1 MSVSVPRSSAVAT
14 PEAPWLGLRP
24 FTEDAQEYFF
34 GREEELDELSDRI
47 LGRPLTILFGTSG
60 LGKSSLLQAALMPRL
75 RAEGFLPVHVRFD
88 HDPTAPSL
96 EAQLLDRLAH
106 ALAEG
111 DFPVQAQAA
120 SATRDGTMDPTA
132 ALWLLFHDPLQ
143 GFAAPIEGV
152 QPRPV
157 VLIDQFEEIFTLGEQ
172 PKRREINAT
181 LRESLATLIEN
192 RPPAA
197 LRAQLE
203 ADDELADRVDYRAQ
217 PLRVL
222 LSLREDFLHILER
235 WRRSMPSLMENRLE
249 LRMLSGPQA
258 LEAVVQPGQRR
269 EGQLA
274 IIPDEVGR
282 AIVRFVAGVGEDV
295 PLEEIDAV
303 PPLLSLVCA
312 ELNAQR
318 IAAGDAQITR
328 TRFEVE
334 RDDILRSFYERSFD
348 PASYG
353 GLLGDQSD
361 GKSTLSSLRNL
372 IEAKLLS
379 SDGFREN
386 IAFDTI
392 QRDLSQIIGSE
403 TSRIVLDAIVER
415 RLLTVEERGG
425 VRRLELAHDVLTR
438 IVKASRDERQEKE
451 IVAIAQREKERAEE
465 ESRRIR
471 LERNRLRI
479 LALVAVVF
487 AVVAVIGAIAGWIGF
502 RNATRAQQQAER
514 RFDSALLGLSTIND
528 NYVLGALENIAGLS
542 VDQDDAL
549 KAAMR
554 SELLGQ
560 LVKLHEEN
568 PGHRKTNNLIAR
580 IRLEECRYA
589 VAKKDYKLANS
600 ILDGVIPLTEAA
612 ANQADASS
620 QEMEIYADSLLE
632 RARSYSNSTKNVEA
646 EKTAKESLDKVKLL
660 TRRAAT
666 SWRLEYVMARLENV
680 LILATDDSSE
690 KYLAAAERFRKLAE
704 RSGGAFEP
712 CLWYFILTSNA
723 LWQPLGNGTAS
734 PEDIE
739 KIVQFY
745 ERSIVGNNSL
755 SYYQQI
761 SAAKLFGELTARYAA
776 GLLAK
781 GTESVTNA
789 RVPLEHLNAI
799 ISKLEKIAPSDRTIA
814 AMDKAM
820 EEVRIEL
827 ATDPNKLAMLI
838 HDRERRRAQA
848 RLLGENDALA
858 DVFRQ
863 CIVQYTSAGA
873 DDSTKAEAVEDAR
886 AFASK
891 EFLQFDLDSVAT
903 LFNDTTISESIRE
916 LRKKKGDHFLQ
927 VYNGMVQRYVDLFA
941 GASSGKKNSALE
953 LFSDCV
959 EPFLQTKFD
968 DGKYAEIASFWKDV
982 YSGVDYSADG
992 NNNPLIVEYSLY
1004 TQSLLKLNRTDEA
1017 RRAAQAIMDFRNR
1030 ILKVKPWDYYAR
1042 EAALGMNFDMAVLYT
1057 ERGDK
1062 KEAQDLLR
1070 DAYRMLKEYYGADV
1084 DLSLYPTL
1092 PLRGKVSESDKAAA
1106 FFNNPTKKFVIPCD
1120 VNGKKVPV
1128 QFFFPHGTNAYQV
1141 AEHQFRWVKEYRG
1154 VNAPEDVHDSLRK
1167 LNEIATE
1174 NKVDFTDL
1182 CTYALNYSK
1191 DDDKGDGSANADK
1204 LPDVPNLDEAK
1215 RDVEARRKSLASDG
1229 SDKNKFALASAL
1241 GNAAFASIFQKQ
1253 FEDAINWSNEASRL
1267 TASADPKYDAKE
1279 RASLDFVYGNLA
1291 HALLFTGKFDEALKI
1306 YQKYWDK
1313 SLGRS
1318 SFKDAVIEDFARFDK
1333 AGLNHPDLP
1342 RMKKALGIPPTSK

>member
-1 MSVSVPRSSAVAT
+1 MSVSVPRSSAAAT

-34 GREEELDELSDRI
+34 GRKEELDELSDRI

-120 SATRDGTMDPTA
+120 SATRDGTMDPSA

-282 AIVRFVAGVGEDV
+282 AIVRFVAGVGEEV

-328 TRFEVE
+328 TQFEVG
-334 RDDILRSFYERSFD
+334 RDDILKSFYERSFD

-361 GKSTLSSLRNL
+361 GKSALGSLRNL

-415 RLLTVEERGG
+415 RVLTVEERGG

-451 IVAIAQREKERAEE
+451 AVASAQREKEHAESETKRIRNERNQLRRFAIAAAVCALVAFVTALAAFSFFVQGKHTQEALYLERVKSQRQVEQLESLRLREDSSAHELANLQHYAIEHGNMDVLARTSVQLESLSRASTSQNNDQGSQLIAKTIFDGRLALSNAMGRVPEAIAIMRKE
-465 ESRRIR
+465 IER
-471 LERNRLRI
+471 LERTPLEDIQSRCDLLSAYLKLASTIGFESGHQEPWKNAAPLLLKAKTLSADLQQRASKNLKVEAATARMWVLSAKYSSKESTQTASEAQDAMALLSDSKAKDSERYTNLKASAVYSLKEADDDYQKALAIIRGKSEQAKNEPEFSEAVSSTLWNYGDYLKDNGKYDDAIKLFEEDLQHNQEVLRNDFANQNARLYTALDLREI
-479 LALVAVVF
+479 GKTYENQRRSSDAINYFKQALDVTTEMIKMAPDGTDGWWENWTEHQNLANSLRTAADQEKGKTSPDQIKDLEEIWTHRRLEIEAARHLLKTEPNSLRWKSLLFDSLDDFCWSTDRCLDALREKREISKLLAYAKEAALVAREEFQDHRQEITTRSQRVNLIDAYLAIGQGF
-487 AVVAVIGAIAGWIGF
+487 A
-502 RNATRAQQQAER
+502 ATDQNNEARLAYEATMQACQLLPDKKMCLFEDNR
-514 RFDSALLGLSTIND
+514 GPAELGLALLC
-528 NYVLGALENIAGLS
+528 E
-542 VDQDDAL
+542 
-549 KAAMR
+549 
-554 SELLGQ
+554 SE
-560 LVKLHEEN
+560 
-568 PGHRKTNNLIAR
+568 
-580 IRLEECRYA
+580 
-589 VAKKDYKLANS
+589 KKH
-600 ILDGVIPLTEAA
+600 
-612 ANQADASS
+612 
-620 QEMEIYADSLLE
+620 QEMLQHLE
-632 RARSYSNSTKNVEA
+632 AGTHFDPC
-646 EKTAKESLDKVKLL
+646 KTVFDK
-660 TRRAAT
+660 
-666 SWRLEYVMARLENV
+666 
-680 LILATDDSSE
+680 
-690 KYLAAAERFRKLAE
+690 
-704 RSGGAFEP
+704 
-712 CLWYFILTSNA
+712 
-723 LWQPLGNGTAS
+723 
-734 PEDIE
+734 
-739 KIVQFY
+739 
-745 ERSIVGNNSL
+745 
-755 SYYQQI
+755 
-761 SAAKLFGELTARYAA
+761 
-776 GLLAK
+776 
-781 GTESVTNA
+781 
-789 RVPLEHLNAI
+789 
-799 ISKLEKIAPSDRTIA
+799 
-814 AMDKAM
+814 
-820 EEVRIEL
+820 
-827 ATDPNKLAMLI
+827 
-838 HDRERRRAQA
+838 
-848 RLLGENDALA
+848 LA
-858 DVFRQ
+858 DVYSKG
-863 CIVQYTSAGA
+863 IGVSIDLA
-873 DDSTKAEAVEDAR
+873 KA
-886 AFASK
+886 
-891 EFLQFDLDSVAT
+891 SVYLEQA
-903 LFNDTTISESIRE
+903 
-916 LRKKKGDHFLQ
+916 K
-927 VYNGMVQRYVDLFA
+927 QR
-941 GASSGKKNSALE
+941 S
-953 LFSDCV
+953 
-959 EPFLQTKFD
+959 
-968 DGKYAEIASFWKDV
+968 
-982 YSGVDYSADG
+982 
-992 NNNPLIVEYSLY
+992 
-1004 TQSLLKLNRTDEA
+1004 
-1017 RRAAQAIMDFRNR
+1017 
-1030 ILKVKPWDYYAR
+1030 VKTFIIPMPV
-1042 EAALGMNFDMAVLYT
+1042 GPT
-1057 ERGDK
+1057 E
-1062 KEAQDLLR
+1062 
-1070 DAYRMLKEYYGADV
+1070 
-1084 DLSLYPTL
+1084 
-1092 PLRGKVSESDKAAA
+1092 
-1106 FFNNPTKKFVIPCD
+1106 
-1120 VNGKKVPV
+1120 KVPV
-1128 QFFFPHGTNAYQV
+1128 NLYIGREFADGRTPLDDCNLQLEFLR
-1141 AEHQFRWVKEYRG
+1141 ERG
-1154 VNAPEDVHDSLRK
+1154 VYLPPDVNASIKK
-1167 LNEIATE
+1167 LYDIAVE
-1174 NKVDFTDL
+1174 NKVAFVDL
-1182 CTYALNYSK
+1182 LTYALNYK
-1191 DDDKGDGSANADK
+1191 DEKDAKSDADK
-1204 LPDVPNLDEAK
+1204 LPAPPDLDEDL
-1215 RDVEARRKSLASDG
+1215 RDVEIARSKLANDS
-1229 SDKNKFALASAL
+1229 SDKNKFALASEL
-1241 GNAAFASIFQKQ
+1241 GGAAFAAIFVKR
-1253 FEDAINWSNEASRL
+1253 FEDAITWSNEALRL
-1267 TASADPKYDAKE
+1267 IASTNPSYDPKE
-1279 RASLDFVYGNLA
+1279 RASLVFVYGNLA

-1306 YQKYWDK
+1306 YRKYWDK
-1313 SLGRS
+1313 PLSGR

-1333 AGLNHPDLP
+1333 AGLTHPDLP